1 TAGSAMRRSVR
12 GFSLLEAV
20 VALAIL
26 AAAGLAL
33 FAAMSQS
40 MQMVGR
46 AEDSRASDAAMRN
59 ALAWVEQLNPMET
72 PSGELQFPPYTVS
85 WTSALVEPAR
95 PSATGYLL
103 PGLYDVGLYR
113 LELTLRRD
121 NALVR
126 DFEVRKIGYR
136 QVREP
141 DVL

>member
-1 TAGSAMRRSVR
+1 MTRSQR

-46 AEDSRASDAAMRN
+46 AEDSRNADAAMRN
-59 ALAWVEQLNPMET
+59 ALAWVEQSNPVDS
-72 PSGELQFPPYTVS
+72 PSGELAFPPYTVT
-85 WTSALVEPAR
+85 WTSALLEPVR
-95 PSATGYLL
+95 PSAAGNLQ
-103 PGLYDVGLYR
+103 PGLHDVGLYR
-113 LELTLRRD
+113 LHLVLRRD
-121 NALVR
+121 GAVVR
-126 DFEVRKIGYR
+126 EFDVRRIGWR

-141 DVL
+141 EFL

>member
-1 TAGSAMRRSVR
+1 MRSDQR

-46 AEDSRASDAAMRN
+46 AEDSRTADAAMRN
-59 ALAWVEQLNPMET
+59 ALAWVEQLNPMEA
-72 PSGELQFPPYTVS
+72 PSGELQFLPYTVS

-95 PSATGYLL
+95 PSATGHLQ
-103 PGLYDVGLYR
+103 PGLHDVGLYR
-113 LELTLRRD
+113 LHLVLRRD
-121 NALVR
+121 SVVVR
-126 DFEVRKIGYR
+126 EFDVRRIGYR
-136 QVREP
+136 QVRAPAE
-141 DVL
+141 L

>member
-1 TAGSAMRRSVR
+1 MPSSER

-33 FAAMSQS
+33 FAAMGQS

-46 AEDSRASDAAMRN
+46 AEDSRTADAAMRN

-72 PSGELQFPPYTVS
+72 PSGELQFLPYTVS

-95 PSATGYLL
+95 SSATGYLQ
-103 PGLYDVGLYR
+103 PGLHDVGLYR
-113 LELTLRRD
+113 LHLVLRRD
-121 NALVR
+121 SVVVR
-126 DFEVRKIGYR
+126 EFDVRRIGYR
-136 QVREP
+136 QVRAPAE
-141 DVL
+141 L